1 MAAARAFTAVLTK
14 PEGQSAALAAQ
25 LAAAGID
32 SLDFPLIDIAPAVD
46 FGPLDAALARLDAYA
61 LVVFVSPNAIDRALA
76 RFGAIWP
83 HSLPVGVVGPGSV
96 AALARHGIAAPA
108 HRVIAPGAPAPDG
121 LPESGAGPDD
131 GEPRYDSESLYA
143 QIERAF
149 GASRAVDPAARPAD
163 QVADDA
169 AGARASGGVALDRRD
184 DGATREAGVD
194 PGAAQDSSDSF
205 AVPASSGSREPE
217 SAAHPAP
224 DSASD
229 GSGPSGQPP
238 AGPLAGKRVLIVR
251 GDGGREWLAT
261 RLREAGA
268 EVELV
273 AAYRRIVPEPSIGA
287 WERVHALLGGA
298 PHAWLVT
305 SSEGVRNLHEL
316 AIDHLTAVEIEALQH
331 APLVAPHPRIA
342 DTARALG
349 FDTITQSGAGD
360 ERIVRAFR
368 TLADT
373 AAHAAQAASVPSR
386 MTDTNDSSKATSA
399 GTGSA
404 PARPAAPTPPPNPPF
419 TPFEAQG
426 PKRRGGAAGV
436 LLWCVVVVLA
446 CGAGAGGY
454 VLNRKIDQLDR
465 LTVQRQNALDAA
477 TAAARRQSEQ
487 ALANSHQVDG
497 QVAQF
502 AGKLADAQA
511 QQQALQQQYQDLS
524 RNRDAWLLDQV
535 EQTLS
540 GASQQLQ
547 LTGDTRLALVAL
559 QNADAQL
566 ATSQG
571 AQAIAVRKALAQD
584 IDKLKAAPAVDLT
597 GLAIKL
603 DDAIGRIDALPL
615 AGEAPIGR
623 AVPRAAHP
631 ADVAQQAA
639 ATGQPRWKIWW
650 HDLSTGVAAQL
661 TSLVQV
667 RRIDNADAML
677 TSPEQGY
684 FVRENVKLRLLSARL
699 SLLARNDAAMKSDLH
714 AAQAALGRY
723 FDASSKDTRTVQDLL
738 RQVDAASLSVA
749 VPNLNTSLSAIQQ
762 FKSRG

>member
-1 MAAARAFTAVLTK
+1 MTRTRAFTAVLTK

-25 LAAAGID
+25 LAAVGIEAF
-32 SLDFPLIDIAPAVD
+32 DFPLIDIAPVAD
-46 FGPLDAALARLDAYA
+46 PAPLDAAFARLDAYA

-76 RFGAIWP
+76 RFNAIWP

-108 HRVIAPGAPAPDG
+108 HRVIAPGTQ
-121 LPESGAGPDD
+121 PEDNAGD
-131 GEPRYDSESLYA
+131 EPRYDSESLYA

-149 GASRAVDPAARPAD
+149 VP
-163 QVADDA
+163 
-169 AGARASGGVALDRRD
+169 
-184 DGATREAGVD
+184 
-194 PGAAQDSSDSF
+194 
-205 AVPASSGSREPE
+205 AVPRASSGAGAGVATDDHGRHGGDECSSEGAKPVVPGDRAG
-217 SAAHPAP
+217 AAAQPLANPGP
-224 DSASD
+224 DSSPSSAS
-229 GSGPSGQPP
+229 P
-238 AGPLAGKRVLIVR
+238 AAPAEVGPLAGKRVLIVR
-251 GDGGREWLAT
+251 GDGGRDWLSN

-287 WERVHALLGGA
+287 WERVHALLAGE

-305 SSEGVRNLHEL
+305 SSEGVRNLREL
-316 AIDHLTAVEIEALQH
+316 ADEHLTGAERDALRH

-342 DTARALG
+342 DTARAMG

-360 ERIVRAFR
+360 ERIVHAFR
-368 TLADT
+368 TLADS
-373 AAHAAQAASVPSR
+373 AAQAAQAASVPSR
-386 MTDTNDSSKATSA
+386 MTDTNDSSKASSQA
-399 GTGSA
+399 AAA
-404 PARPAAPTPPPNPPF
+404 PPRPATPSNAPF
-419 TPFEAQG
+419 TPFEAQQ
-426 PKRRGGAAGV
+426 PRRSGGTAGV

-446 CGAGAGGY
+446 CAAGAGGF
-454 VLNRKIDQLDR
+454 VLNRKIEKLDQLA
-465 LTVQRQNALDAA
+465 VQRQKVLDAA
-477 TAAARRQSEQ
+477 TAEIRNKSDQ
-487 ALANSHQVDG
+487 ALANAHQVDG
-497 QVAQF
+497 QLSQL
-502 AGKLADAQA
+502 AGKLSDAQA

-547 LTGDTRLALVAL
+547 LTGNVPLALVAL
-559 QNADAQL
+559 QNADQQL

-571 AQAIAVRKALAQD
+571 AQAIAVRKAIAQD
-584 IDKLKAAPAVDLT
+584 IDKLKGAPSVDLT

-615 AGEAPIGR
+615 SGEAPIGQAR
-623 AVPRAAHP
+623 PRAAHP
-631 ADVAQQAA
+631 GDIASEAA
-639 ATGQPRWKIWW
+639 ATGQPRWKVWW
-650 HDLSTGVAAQL
+650 HEVSTGIGAQL

-684 FVRENVKLRLLSARL
+684 FVRENVKLRLLTARL
-699 SLLARNDAAMKSDLH
+699 SLLARNESAMKSDLH
-714 AAQAALGRY
+714 AAQAALAHY
-723 FDASSKDTRTVQDLL
+723 FDASSKDTRTVEDLL
-738 RQVDAASLSVA
+738 KQVDAASLSVA
-749 VPNLNTSLSAIQQ
+749 VPNLSTSLNAIQQ

>member
-1 MAAARAFTAVLTK
+1 MMAAARAFTAVLTK

-25 LAAAGID
+25 LAAAGIE
-32 SLDFPLIDIAPAVD
+32 SFDFPLIDIAPATD
-46 FGPLDAALARLDAYA
+46 FGPLDAAFARLDAYA

-108 HRVIAPGAPAPDG
+108 HRVIAPDGALAPAGAAGTDG
-121 LPESGAGPDD
+121 
-131 GEPRYDSESLYA
+131 GEPRYDSEGLYA

-149 GASRAVDPAARPAD
+149 GMAAAHPAAG

-169 AGARASGGVALDRRD
+169 AGATASGGVALDRRD
-184 DGATREAGVD
+184 DTAARAAGAGPD
-194 PGAAQDSSDSF
+194 
-205 AVPASSGSREPE
+205 AVPD
-217 SAAHPAP
+217 AP
-224 DSASD
+224 GGSD
-229 GSGPSGQPP
+229 GSGSPAASAASAARESAAAAHAQAGRADAATPPP

-316 AIDHLTAVEIEALQH
+316 AVDHLTAAEIEALLH
-331 APLVAPHPRIA
+331 APLVAPHSRIA

-349 FDTITQSGAGD
+349 FDRITQSGAGD

-373 AAHAAQAASVPSR
+373 AAHAVQAASVPSR
-386 MTDTNDSSKATSA
+386 MTDTNDSSKASSA
-399 GTGSA
+399 GGA
-404 PARPAAPTPPPNPPF
+404 PARPAAPPPPNPPF

-454 VLNRKIDQLDR
+454 VLNRKLDKLEQ

-487 ALANSHQVDG
+487 ALANSHQVDSE
-497 QVAQF
+497 VSQF

-547 LTGDTRLALVAL
+547 LTGDTQLALVAL

-571 AQAIAVRKALAQD
+571 AQAIAVRKAIAQD
-584 IDKLKAAPAVDLT
+584 IDKLKAAPSVDLT

-615 AGEAPIGR
+615 AGEASIGR
-623 AVPRAAHP
+623 AVPRAGHP
-631 ADVAQQAA
+631 ADLAQQAA

-661 TSLVQV
+661 ASLVQV
-667 RRIDNADAML
+667 RRIDHANAML
-677 TSPEQGY
+677 ISPEQGY
-684 FVRENVKLRLLSARL
+684 FVRENVKLRLLTARL
-699 SLLARNDAAMKSDLH
+699 SLLARNEAAMKSDLH

-738 RQVDAASLSVA
+738 KQVDAASLSVA

>member
-1 MAAARAFTAVLTK
+1 M
-14 PEGQSAALAAQ
+14 
-25 LAAAGID
+25 
-32 SLDFPLIDIAPAVD
+32 
-46 FGPLDAALARLDAYA
+46 
-61 LVVFVSPNAIDRALA
+61 
-76 RFGAIWP
+76 
-83 HSLPVGVVGPGSV
+83 
-96 AALARHGIAAPA
+96 
-108 HRVIAPGAPAPDG
+108 
-121 LPESGAGPDD
+121 
-131 GEPRYDSESLYA
+131 
-143 QIERAF
+143 
-149 GASRAVDPAARPAD
+149 
-163 QVADDA
+163 
-169 AGARASGGVALDRRD
+169 
-184 DGATREAGVD
+184 
-194 PGAAQDSSDSF
+194 
-205 AVPASSGSREPE
+205 
-217 SAAHPAP
+217 
-224 DSASD
+224 
-229 GSGPSGQPP
+229 
-238 AGPLAGKRVLIVR
+238 
-251 GDGGREWLAT
+251 
-261 RLREAGA
+261 
-268 EVELV
+268 

-316 AIDHLTAVEIEALQH
+316 AVDHLTAVEIEALQH

-404 PARPAAPTPPPNPPF
+404 PARPAAAPPPNPPF

-454 VLNRKIDQLDR
+454 VLNRKIEELDR
-465 LTVQRQNALDAA
+465 ITAQRQKTLDAA
-477 TAAARRQSEQ
+477 AAAARRQAEQ
-487 ALANSHQVDG
+487 ALVYSHQVDG
-497 QVAQF
+497 QISQF

-547 LTGDTRLALVAL
+547 LTGDTQLALVAL

-584 IDKLKAAPAVDLT
+584 IDKLKAAPPVDLT

-615 AGEAPIGR
+615 AGEAPDR
-623 AVPRAAHP
+623 
-631 ADVAQQAA
+631 
-639 ATGQPRWKIWW
+639 
-650 HDLSTGVAAQL
+650 
-661 TSLVQV
+661 
-667 RRIDNADAML
+667 
-677 TSPEQGY
+677 
-684 FVRENVKLRLLSARL
+684 
-699 SLLARNDAAMKSDLH
+699 KS
-714 AAQAALGRY
+714 
-723 FDASSKDTRTVQDLL
+723 V
-738 RQVDAASLSVA
+738 V
-749 VPNLNTSLSAIQQ
+749 
-762 FKSRG
+762 